1 MRSLFP
7 LTLALASFFASAAH
21 ALEVRF
27 YPGEQIY
34 AYELSAAHNASSVVA
49 HNIAIINDGATPIEL
64 QEIALELM
72 SGDRVLDV
80 RTIGTPE
87 LTRLAAGYSGAQ
99 QAGILDVLA
108 FQFGGVQLLPAGRV
122 LSTDLTL
129 EPGEAMMVTSQ
140 VFAFSGARDR
150 LRVRVNDDAGEGAI
164 AIRTGGSQTVF
175 AFPLRGQWYNAS
187 GASFHTHH
195 RWTPMEEFAFDFV
208 RYDANGRTH
217 RRTGERFS
225 DYYAYGEPVLAAAS
239 GRVVFVVS
247 DQQEDASAMKRPD
260 ETIEAYFTRLR
271 QEQMIRIAGGA
282 PAIGGNQVIIDH
294 GNGEFS
300 FYGHLRP
307 RSVRVHVGDQV
318 ERLQQIGAIG
328 SSGNS
333 TEPHLHFHVCN
344 SADPLMCAGIP
355 VTFEPL
361 EFGIPDPPRQPQS
374 GDLLTPT
381 R

>member
-1 MRSLFP
+1 
-7 LTLALASFFASAAH
+7 
-21 ALEVRF
+21 
-27 YPGEQIY
+27 
-34 AYELSAAHNASSVVA
+34 
-49 HNIAIINDGATPIEL
+49 
-64 QEIALELM
+64 
-72 SGDRVLDV
+72 
-80 RTIGTPE
+80 
-87 LTRLAAGYSGAQ
+87 
-99 QAGILDVLA
+99 
-108 FQFGGVQLLPAGRV
+108 
-122 LSTDLTL
+122 
-129 EPGEAMMVTSQ
+129 
-140 VFAFSGARDR
+140 
-150 LRVRVNDDAGEGAI
+150 
-164 AIRTGGSQTVF
+164 
-175 AFPLRGQWYNAS
+175 
-187 GASFHTHH
+187 
-195 RWTPMEEFAFDFV
+195 
-208 RYDANGRTH
+208 
-217 RRTGERFS
+217 
-225 DYYAYGEPVLAAAS
+225 
-239 GRVVFVVS
+239 
-247 DQQEDASAMKRPD
+247 MKRPD

-271 QEQMIRIAGGA
+271 EEQMIRIAGGA

-374 GDLLTPT
+374 GDLLTPI